1 MRPARALTP
10 QRLLEYLPAAV
21 AWIGALTAV
30 GIQLFS
36 TAASSD
42 AVWTIAL
49 AVVVLLGWLVGC
61 VTVPTCGRG
70 APKIVL
76 TPDAVWVWTGG
87 RRRACIPWAARPNLE
102 ASIIHRMRPHVMIT
116 GAAGGPVL
124 FPIVVVPIGHAQLQT
139 VFRFYTTHAELRGE
153 LATGQGLQRVRA
165 FMAAPDLVGEGVG
178 DAVVP
183 EQVRG
188 GGPEQVRGGSVLPA
202 PEPTRPI
209 DASPSPVSPYGGAPY
224 QDTPN
229 GGAPYATP
237 PHGAVGAQTAV
248 PEPAAPFGSAV
259 TRPPTPPVAIGYG
272 HGDGLPPSE
281 TFGMRQEA
289 DDPRRDDSSRSSK
302 PVSCAEADRKARRAP
317 WRFLIWAIIVLVGSA
332 YLTSSRQTSV
342 FLLGLVVFLVLLI
355 HAVALAGARRCR
367 TVAHRRW
374 TWSSEGVSLTNTWFV
389 PLAIHVEMTLLGIGS
404 LLSVGLLAVGDRAD
418 RGGVVLPFLLA
429 VALLVTAAFVGLGT
443 PLPRRR
449 SEIVLDPERIRFAR
463 RESPFWWADQPRVA
477 GIGSGG
483 AVLMDIEPMSRIKAR
498 LDTQPLNYVQLQRVV
513 AFYTRHPELRGELAT
528 EEGLW
533 RVQGLTG
540 PASVAPLERPTSQY

>member
-1 MRPARALTP
+1 
-10 QRLLEYLPAAV
+10 
-21 AWIGALTAV
+21 
-30 GIQLFS
+30 
-36 TAASSD
+36 
-42 AVWTIAL
+42 
-49 AVVVLLGWLVGC
+49 
-61 VTVPTCGRG
+61 
-70 APKIVL
+70 
-76 TPDAVWVWTGG
+76 
-87 RRRACIPWAARPNLE
+87 
-102 ASIIHRMRPHVMIT
+102 MIT

-139 VFRFYTTHAELRGE
+139 VLRFYTTHAELRGE

-259 TRPPTPPVAIGYG
+259 TRPPTPPAAIGYG

-302 PVSCAEADRKARRAP
+302 PVSCGRRTEK
-317 WRFLIWAIIVLVGSA
+317 R
-332 YLTSSRQTSV
+332 
-342 FLLGLVVFLVLLI
+342 
-355 HAVALAGARRCR
+355 AVPPGA
-367 TVAHRRW
+367 
-374 TWSSEGVSLTNTWFV
+374 S
-389 PLAIHVEMTLLGIGS
+389 
-404 LLSVGLLAVGDRAD
+404 
-418 RGGVVLPFLLA
+418 
-429 VALLVTAAFVGLGT
+429 
-443 PLPRRR
+443 
-449 SEIVLDPERIRFAR
+449 
-463 RESPFWWADQPRVA
+463 
-477 GIGSGG
+477 
-483 AVLMDIEPMSRIKAR
+483 
-498 LDTQPLNYVQLQRVV
+498 
-513 AFYTRHPELRGELAT
+513 
-528 EEGLW
+528 
-533 RVQGLTG
+533 
-540 PASVAPLERPTSQY
+540 

>member
-70 APKIVL
+70 APEIIL

-139 VFRFYTTHAELRGE
+139 VLRFYTTHAELRGE

-259 TRPPTPPVAIGYG
+259 TRPPTPPAAIGYG

-302 PVSCAEADRKARRAP
+302 PVSCGRRTEK
-317 WRFLIWAIIVLVGSA
+317 R
-332 YLTSSRQTSV
+332 
-342 FLLGLVVFLVLLI
+342 
-355 HAVALAGARRCR
+355 AVPPGA
-367 TVAHRRW
+367 
-374 TWSSEGVSLTNTWFV
+374 S
-389 PLAIHVEMTLLGIGS
+389 
-404 LLSVGLLAVGDRAD
+404 
-418 RGGVVLPFLLA
+418 
-429 VALLVTAAFVGLGT
+429 
-443 PLPRRR
+443 
-449 SEIVLDPERIRFAR
+449 
-463 RESPFWWADQPRVA
+463 
-477 GIGSGG
+477 
-483 AVLMDIEPMSRIKAR
+483 
-498 LDTQPLNYVQLQRVV
+498 
-513 AFYTRHPELRGELAT
+513 
-528 EEGLW
+528 
-533 RVQGLTG
+533 
-540 PASVAPLERPTSQY
+540 